1 MDKSNGNGMLI
12 YNTNSWS
19 YSFKPRKYLKRINE
33 LDGDDKERFLYLID
47 KTNDFGY
54 SNGIY
59 DKISMHGVDYG
70 DSVTIQVDG
79 QNENWDDIPSGFELE
94 RRILPLVKK
103 VLDVLEFSLKGIEGH
118 SVTDKPVRGY

>member
-12 YNTNSWS
+12 YKTNSWR
-19 YSFKPRKYLKRINE
+19 YSFKPEKYLKRINE
-33 LDGDDKERFLYLID
+33 LDADDKERFMYLID
-47 KTNDFGY
+47 KRDDLGY

-70 DSVTIQVDG
+70 DSVTIQVSG

-94 RRILPLVKK
+94 KRILPLIEK

-118 SVTDKPVRGY
+118 SVRYD